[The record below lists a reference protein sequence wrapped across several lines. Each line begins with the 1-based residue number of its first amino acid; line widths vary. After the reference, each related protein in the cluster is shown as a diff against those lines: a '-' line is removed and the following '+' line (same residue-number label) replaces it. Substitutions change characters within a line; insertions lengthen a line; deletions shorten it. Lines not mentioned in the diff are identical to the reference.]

1 MGVPEMISTLDLY
14 LEKFQNFSKAYA
26 LKLL

>member
-14 LEKFQNFSKAYA
+14 LEKFQNFSKTYA